1 MKKPSELNNQT
12 LEIARE
18 MQKKALCF
26 YSKFQVGAAV
36 ITDNNQIV
44 GGCNIES
51 ASYGLT
57 ICAERV
63 AIFSALAQGY
73 KNFKNIVLVT
83 DTGSYPCGACRQ
95 ILSEFCP
102 NAYITIAT
110 PSKIINTI
118 AIKDLIPYAFNDIDI
133 KKI

>member
-1 MKKPSELNNQT
+1 MKKPSELNSQT

-26 YSKFQVGAAV
+26 YSNFSVGAAV
-36 ITDNNQIV
+36 LTETNQII
-44 GGCNIES
+44 GGFNIES

-57 ICAERV
+57 ICAERT
-63 AIFSALAQGY
+63 AIFSALTQDY
-73 KNFKNIVLVT
+73 KKFKQIVLVT
-83 DTGSYPCGACRQ
+83 DTASYPCGACRQ
-95 ILSEFCP
+95 ILFEFCP
-102 NAYITIAT
+102 DAYITIAT